1 MTNEIKEMIVIGSDH
16 AGYKLK
22 EEIKKYLEEQRYPYE
37 DAGTYNEESVD
48 YPDYAIKVIKAL
60 QEGFDKGILIC
71 STGIGMSIAANK
83 VSGIRASLCYTSE
96 IAKQS
101 REHLNA
107 NILVLGGKTLD
118 EKIAKEIVETWLST
132 PFSDEEKHKRRVYK
146 IKEIEQSR

>member
-1 MTNEIKEMIVIGSDH
+1 MTNEIKEIIAIGNDH

-22 EEIKKYLEEQRYPYE
+22 EEIKNYLEELKCNYE
-37 DAGTYNEESVD
+37 DFGTCNEESVD

-83 VSGIRASLCYTSE
+83 ISGVRAALCYTPE

-101 REHLNA
+101 REHLDSNV
-107 NILVLGGKTLD
+107 LVLGGKTLD
-118 EKIAKEIVETWLST
+118 EKVAKEIVQIWLST
-132 PFSDEEKHKRRVYK
+132 PFSEEERHKRRINK
-146 IKEIEQSR
+146 IKEIEQLK